1 MFLCVFPCFVST
13 SSEWAGPVE
22 SDLHVYSDNIH
33 YCSTCHKAVRGEG
46 KGIMHHCVFKQQW
59 TYKLCTVN
67 ALADPESHAQS
78 VSTELDGRETVFG
91 GHGCRRSS
99 TCQHC
104 NQRRHQLVS
113 KLKVLE

>member
-1 MFLCVFPCFVST
+1 MST

-91 GHGCRRSS
+91 GHGV
-99 TCQHC
+99 HC
-104 NQRRHQLVS
+104 VVRMSAQPGAPTILRDCGCTRALCGRPS
-113 KLKVLE
+113 A